1 MINEYA
7 IDLIRNFIFTYSKEK
22 LISIYFVSTNMV
34 GIDKIYRKYEFANND
49 CVYSVNNTEVETL
62 SKEQAKEHILFQL
75 RTQLDKITLNVRS
88 ADDKAVKIHANNN
101 TIKMKKKEQFITINC
116 CGDCERIFD
125 AARTVFEIE

>member
-75 RTQLDKITLNVRS
+75 RTQLDKIELKVCST
-88 ADDKAVKIHANNN
+88 DDKTVEIYANNN
-101 TIKMKKKEQFITINC
+101 TIEFKKNSQFIIIGC
-116 CGDCERIFD
+116 CVDCERIFN